1 MKNYIIASALLVAG
15 ITGAKAADV
24 VVQEPVAA
32 YNWSGV
38 YVGANIGWSGLKSD
52 WHDIDDDWT
61 GGKFKAGSDGVLLGG
76 VLGYN
81 VQLTNNVV
89 LGIEGDLAY
98 TANKRSFDAPDSGR
112 VELVNKM
119 DMFGTVRG
127 RVGYAF
133 DRFMPYVTGGLA
145 VAHFKHQ
152 WTEDNDPTDSWP
164 NFGGTKAGWTVGAGF
179 EYAFADNWTAKAE
192 YLHAGFG
199 NVTSMN
205 ENGYRMKVDRAVN
218 TVRFGINYKF

>member
-1 MKNYIIASALLVAG
+1 MKSYIIASALLVAS
-15 ITGAKAADV
+15 ITGAQAADV

-61 GGKFKAGSDGVLLGG
+61 GGSFKAGSDGILLGG

-81 VQLTNNVV
+81 VQLANNVV

-98 TANKRSFDAPDSGR
+98 TSNKRSFDAPDS
-112 VELVNKM
+112 LVNKM

-127 RVGYAF
+127 RVC
-133 DRFMPYVTGGLA
+133 
-145 VAHFKHQ
+145 
-152 WTEDNDPTDSWP
+152 S
-164 NFGGTKAGWTVGAGF
+164 
-179 EYAFADNWTAKAE
+179 
-192 YLHAGFG
+192 
-199 NVTSMN
+199 TS
-205 ENGYRMKVDRAVN
+205 VN
-218 TVRFGINYKF
+218 A

>member
-1 MKNYIIASALLVAG
+1 MQKFIVAAAFFAAS

-38 YVGANIGWSGLKSD
+38 YVGANIGWSQLKSD
-52 WHDIDDDWT
+52 WHDINDDW
-61 GGKFKAGSDGVLLGG
+61 GGDTYKAGSDGILLGG

-81 VQLTNNVV
+81 VQLTNNAV

-98 TANKRSFDAPDSGR
+98 TSNKRSFDAPGYGN
-112 VELVNKM
+112 VELVNNM
-119 DMFGTVRG
+119 DVFGTLRG
-127 RVGYAF
+127 RVGYAM
-133 DRFMPYVTGGLA
+133 DRFMPYLTGGLA

-164 NFGGTKAGWTVGAGF
+164 NFGGTKAGWVLGGGF

-192 YLHAGFG
+192 YLHANFG

-205 ENGYRMKVDRAVN
+205 EDGFRMKVDRSVN